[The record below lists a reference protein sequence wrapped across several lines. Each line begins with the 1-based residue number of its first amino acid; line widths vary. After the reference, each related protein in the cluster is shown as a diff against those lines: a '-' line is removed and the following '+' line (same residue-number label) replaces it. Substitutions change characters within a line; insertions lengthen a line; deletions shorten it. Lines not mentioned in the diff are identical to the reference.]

1 MAESFSQ
8 IKNVAVSGSIHKVG
22 FADAASELITTL
34 RKHGISVH
42 VESKV
47 YSFLKKNVPD
57 VLAECSELEEKSLLG
72 MDLVL
77 SLGGDGTFLKTSQF
91 VGALEIPILGINLG
105 HLGFLVD
112 ISGDEI
118 SSAIETVLAEG
129 FITERRSLLQ
139 MQPVGECT
147 DPGKCTALN
156 EIAVLKTD
164 SSSMIKVHAYV
175 NGEFLCTYRADGLIV
190 STPTGSTA
198 YAMSVGASILD
209 PESQDIILA
218 PVSPHT
224 LNQRPIIIPDDKQIE
239 LEIEG
244 RSANCIVSLDGRSY
258 RCPIGSKISIRKAPF
273 SVLVAWRKGHT
284 YFHTLRT
291 KLMWGQVQ

>member
-1 MAESFSQ
+1 MAENYSQ
-8 IKNVAVSGSIHKVG
+8 IKRVAISGSIHKVG
-22 FADAASELITTL
+22 FADAATELINTL
-34 RKHGISVH
+34 HSHG
-42 VESKV
+42 VEIFVEGKV
-47 YSFLKKNVPD
+47 YNFLQKSD
-57 VLAECSELEEKSLLG
+57 VQPIKDCKMLSDKDLLG

-118 SSAIETVLAEG
+118 SSAIETVLSEG

-224 LNQRPIIIPDDKQIE
+224 LNQRPIIIPDDKLIE

-244 RSANCIVSLDGRSY
+244 RSSNCIVSLDGRSY

-273 SVLVAWRKGHT
+273 STLVAWRKGHT
-284 YFHTLRT
+284 YFQTLRG

>member
-1 MAESFSQ
+1 MAENYSQ
-8 IKNVAVSGSIHKVG
+8 IKRVAISGSIHKVG
-22 FADAASELITTL
+22 FTDAATELIETL
-34 RKHGISVH
+34 HSHG
-42 VESKV
+42 VEIFVEGKV
-47 YSFLKKNVPD
+47 YNFLQKSD
-57 VLAECSELEEKSLLG
+57 VQPIKDCKMLSDKDLLS

-118 SSAIETVLAEG
+118 SSAIETVLSEG

-139 MQPVGECT
+139 MRPVGECT
-147 DPGKCTALN
+147 DPGKCNALN

-224 LNQRPIIIPDDKQIE
+224 LNQRPIIIPDDKLIE

-244 RSANCIVSLDGRSY
+244 RSSNCIVSLDGRSY

-273 SVLVAWRKGHT
+273 STLVAWRKGHT
-284 YFHTLRT
+284 YFQTLRG

>member
-1 MAESFSQ
+1 MAENYSQ
-8 IKNVAVSGSIHKVG
+8 IKRVAISGSIHKVG
-22 FADAASELITTL
+22 FADAATELINTL
-34 RKHGISVH
+34 HSHG
-42 VESKV
+42 VEIFVEGKV
-47 YSFLKKNVPD
+47 YNFLQKSD
-57 VLAECSELEEKSLLG
+57 VQPIKDCKMLSDKDLLS

-224 LNQRPIIIPDDKQIE
+224 LNQRPIIIPDDKLIE

-244 RSANCIVSLDGRSY
+244 RSSNCIVSLDGRSY

-284 YFHTLRT
+284 YFQTLRG

>member
-1 MAESFSQ
+1 MAENYSQ
-8 IKNVAVSGSIHKVG
+8 IKRVAISGSIHKVG
-22 FADAASELITTL
+22 FADAATELINTL
-34 RKHGISVH
+34 HSHG
-42 VESKV
+42 VEIFVEGKV
-47 YSFLKKNVPD
+47 YNFLQKSD
-57 VLAECSELEEKSLLG
+57 VQPIKDCKMLSDKDLLS

-224 LNQRPIIIPDDKQIE
+224 LNQRPIIIPDDKLIE

-244 RSANCIVSLDGRSY
+244 RSSNCIVSLDGRSY

-273 SVLVAWRKGHT
+273 STLVAWRKGHT
-284 YFHTLRT
+284 YFQTLRG

>member
-1 MAESFSQ
+1 MAENYSQ
-8 IKNVAVSGSIHKVG
+8 IKRVAISGSIHKVG
-22 FADAASELITTL
+22 FADAATELINTL
-34 RKHGISVH
+34 HSHG
-42 VESKV
+42 VEIFVEGKV
-47 YSFLKKNVPD
+47 YIFLQK
-57 VLAECSELEEKSLLG
+57 SEVQPIKDCKMLSDKDLLS

-224 LNQRPIIIPDDKQIE
+224 LNQRPIIIPDDKLIE

-244 RSANCIVSLDGRSY
+244 RSSNCIVSLDGRSY

-273 SVLVAWRKGHT
+273 STLVAWRKGHT
-284 YFHTLRT
+284 YFQTLRG

>member
-1 MAESFSQ
+1 MAENYSQ
-8 IKNVAVSGSIHKVG
+8 IKRVAISGSIHKVG
-22 FADAASELITTL
+22 FADAATELINTL
-34 RKHGISVH
+34 HSHG
-42 VESKV
+42 VEIFVEGKV
-47 YSFLKKNVPD
+47 YNFLQKSD
-57 VLAECSELEEKSLLG
+57 VQPIKDCKMLSDKDLLS

-284 YFHTLRT
+284 YFQTLRG

>member
-1 MAESFSQ
+1 MAESYSQ
-8 IKNVAVSGSIHKVG
+8 IKRVAISGSIHKVG
-22 FADAASELITTL
+22 FTGAATELIDTL
-34 RKHGISVH
+34 HKHGVEIF
-42 VESKV
+42 VESNV
-47 YSFLKKNVPD
+47 YNFLQKSD
-57 VLAECSELEEKSLLG
+57 VQPIKDCKMLSDKDLLS

-118 SSAIETVLAEG
+118 SSAIETVLSEG

-139 MQPVGECT
+139 MRPVGECT
-147 DPGKCTALN
+147 DPGKCNALN

-224 LNQRPIIIPDDKQIE
+224 LNQRPIIIPDDKLIE

-244 RSANCIVSLDGRSY
+244 RSSNCIVSLDGRSY
-258 RCPIGSKISIRKAPF
+258 RCPIGTKITICKAPF
-273 SVLVAWRKGHT
+273 STLVAWRKGHT
-284 YFHTLRT
+284 YFQTLRG

>member
-1 MAESFSQ
+1 MAENYSQ
-8 IKNVAVSGSIHKVG
+8 IKRVAISGSIHKVG
-22 FADAASELITTL
+22 FTDAATELIDTL
-34 RKHGISVH
+34 HSHG
-42 VESKV
+42 VEIFVEGKV
-47 YSFLKKNVPD
+47 YNFLQKSD
-57 VLAECSELEEKSLLG
+57 VQPIKDCKMLSDKDLLS

-118 SSAIETVLAEG
+118 SSAIETVLSEG

-139 MQPVGECT
+139 MRPVGECT
-147 DPGKCTALN
+147 DPGKCNALN

-224 LNQRPIIIPDDKQIE
+224 LNQRPIIIPDDKLIE
-239 LEIEG
+239 LEIEKFKLH
-244 RSANCIVSLDGRSY
+244 C
-258 RCPIGSKISIRKAPF
+258 F
-273 SVLVAWRKGHT
+273 S
-284 YFHTLRT
+284 
-291 KLMWGQVQ
+291 

>member
-1 MAESFSQ
+1 MAENYSQ
-8 IKNVAVSGSIHKVG
+8 IKRVAISGSIHKVG
-22 FADAASELITTL
+22 FADAATELINTL
-34 RKHGISVH
+34 HSHG
-42 VESKV
+42 VEIFVEGKV
-47 YSFLKKNVPD
+47 YNFLQKSD
-57 VLAECSELEEKSLLG
+57 VQPIKDCKMLSDKDLLG

-284 YFHTLRT
+284 YFQTLRG

>member
-1 MAESFSQ
+1 MAENYSQ
-8 IKNVAVSGSIHKVG
+8 IKRVAISGSIHKVG
-22 FADAASELITTL
+22 FTDAATELINTL
-34 RKHGISVH
+34 HNHGVEIFI
-42 VESKV
+42 ESKV
-47 YSFLKKNVPD
+47 YGFLQKAD
-57 VLAECSELEEKSLLG
+57 VQPLDVCKVLSDKDLLG

-118 SSAIETVLAEG
+118 SSAIETVLSDG
-129 FITERRSLLQ
+129 FTIERRSLLL

-156 EIAVLKTD
+156 EVAVLKTD
-164 SSSMIKVHAYV
+164 TSSMIKVHAYL

-209 PESQDIILA
+209 PESRDIILA

-258 RCPIGSKISIRKAPF
+258 RCPVGSKISIRKAPF
-273 SVLVAWRKGHT
+273 SVLVAKRKGHT
-284 YFHTLRT
+284 YFQTLRS

>member
-1 MAESFSQ
+1 MAENYSQ
-8 IKNVAVSGSIHKVG
+8 IKRVAISGSIHKVG
-22 FADAASELITTL
+22 FADAATELINTL
-34 RKHGISVH
+34 HNHG
-42 VESKV
+42 VEIFVEGKV
-47 YSFLKKNVPD
+47 YIFLQK
-57 VLAECSELEEKSLLG
+57 SEVQPIKDCKMLSDKDLLS

-224 LNQRPIIIPDDKQIE
+224 LNQRPIIIPDDKLIE

-244 RSANCIVSLDGRSY
+244 RSSNCIVSLDGRSY

>member
-1 MAESFSQ
+1 MAENYSQ
-8 IKNVAVSGSIHKVG
+8 IKRVAISGSIHKVG
-22 FADAASELITTL
+22 FADAATELINTL
-34 RKHGISVH
+34 HSHG
-42 VESKV
+42 VEIFVEGKV
-47 YSFLKKNVPD
+47 YNFLQKSD
-57 VLAECSELEEKSLLG
+57 VQPIKDCKMLSDKDLLG

-118 SSAIETVLAEG
+118 SSAIETVLSEG

-139 MQPVGECT
+139 MKPVGECT

-224 LNQRPIIIPDDKQIE
+224 LNQRPIIIPDDKLIE

-244 RSANCIVSLDGRSY
+244 RSSNCIVSLDGRSY

-273 SVLVAWRKGHT
+273 STLVAWRKGHT
-284 YFHTLRT
+284 YFQTLRG

>member
-1 MAESFSQ
+1 MAENYSQ
-8 IKNVAVSGSIHKVG
+8 IKRVAISGSIHKVG
-22 FADAASELITTL
+22 FIDAATELIDTL
-34 RKHGISVH
+34 HSHG
-42 VESKV
+42 VEIFVEGKV
-47 YSFLKKNVPD
+47 YNFLQKSD
-57 VLAECSELEEKSLLG
+57 VQPIKDCKMLSDKDLLS

-118 SSAIETVLAEG
+118 SSAIETVLSEG

-139 MQPVGECT
+139 MRPVGECT
-147 DPGKCTALN
+147 DPGKCNALN
-156 EIAVLKTD
+156 EIAVLKTY

-218 PVSPHT
+218 PASPHT
-224 LNQRPIIIPDDKQIE
+224 LNQRPIIIPDDKLIE

-244 RSANCIVSLDGRSY
+244 RSSNCIVSLDGRSY

>member
-1 MAESFSQ
+1 
-8 IKNVAVSGSIHKVG
+8 
-22 FADAASELITTL
+22 
-34 RKHGISVH
+34 
-42 VESKV
+42 
-47 YSFLKKNVPD
+47 
-57 VLAECSELEEKSLLG
+57 

-224 LNQRPIIIPDDKQIE
+224 LNQRPIIIPDDKLIE

-244 RSANCIVSLDGRSY
+244 RSSNCIVSLDGRSY

>member
-1 MAESFSQ
+1 MAENYSQ
-8 IKNVAVSGSIHKVG
+8 IKRVAISGSIHKVG
-22 FADAASELITTL
+22 FADAATELINTL
-34 RKHGISVH
+34 HSHGVDIF
-42 VESKV
+42 VEGKV
-47 YSFLKKNVPD
+47 YNFLQK
-57 VLAECSELEEKSLLG
+57 SEVQPIKDCKMLSDKDLLS

-284 YFHTLRT
+284 YFQTLRT

>member
-1 MAESFSQ
+1 MAENYSQ
-8 IKNVAVSGSIHKVG
+8 IKRVAISGSIHKVG
-22 FADAASELITTL
+22 FADAATELINTL
-34 RKHGISVH
+34 HSHG
-42 VESKV
+42 VEIFVEGKV
-47 YSFLKKNVPD
+47 YNFLQKSD
-57 VLAECSELEEKSLLG
+57 VQPIKDCKMLSDKDLLS

-284 YFHTLRT
+284 YFQTLRT